1 MLVVVEQG
9 ADDLHRVGTTTR
21 VIAVDMPNTQAASAL
36 PWGSY
41 RTTVDAVE
49 DSTGFDFL
57 RLLPPEVQEAVEGHV
72 DTGPAEYLKNQ
83 VPQRRPCNSPVDMV
97 ARARSGALAEG

>member
-21 VIAVDMPNTQAASAL
+21 VIAVDMPNTQAAGAL

-41 RTTVDAVE
+41 RTTVDALE
-49 DSTGFDFL
+49 DSTGCDFL
-57 RLLPPEVQEAVEGHV
+57 RLLPAEVQEAVEGDV
-72 DTGPAEYLKNQ
+72 DTGPTE
-83 VPQRRPCNSPVDMV
+83 
-97 ARARSGALAEG
+97 